1 MASLRL
7 LLIGAVAATSAVVE
21 AGDPTRP
28 HQWRGNNLQQEQ
40 SALTEQLKLNQI
52 IAFANRRYAI
62 INGQRYQPDDV
73 INGYRIIAIN
83 NQRVRLQN
91 GTQELELTLFTST
104 VKRDSAEVGENQ

>member
-7 LLIGAVAATSAVVE
+7 LLTALLAAASAFAK

-28 HQWRGNNLQQEQ
+28 YQWQGDVVEQEQ
-40 SALTEQLKLNQI
+40 SALAEELQLNQI
-52 IAFANRRYAI
+52 IAFANRSYAI

-73 INGYRIIAIN
+73 INGYRIVAIH

-91 GTQELELTLFTST
+91 GKQELELTLFTST